1 MNTYKRHRCRGYWEL
16 FGTQAAGYNLFNPG
30 SYPVRA
36 QNYRDLRERAFT
48 EWSRA
53 VAWLAPTG
61 FSTFQILNLSEP
73 VGGL

>member
-53 VAWLAPTG
+53 VA
-61 FSTFQILNLSEP
+61 
-73 VGGL
+73 